1 MSDVVELA
9 DIFREYGPTYRS
21 KYGSRMLPSHLAA
34 MRAIEQCRT
43 EALGGHLYYCA
54 DCDESWYSYHSCRN
68 RHCPKCQQD
77 AAQAWLE
84 KQQDLLLPVP
94 YFLVTFTL
102 PQPLRSL
109 ARTQQK
115 TVYNLLFRSAA
126 QSLQQLAL
134 DPRFV
139 GGQIG
144 MVGILQTWTRD
155 LRYHPHIH
163 FLVPGGG
170 LSTDGQHWLRA
181 KNHFFVH
188 VKPLSR
194 LFRGKMRDGL
204 RKQGLLAQVPD
215 ETWRQDW
222 VVDCRP
228 VGTGETALKYLTPYV
243 FRVALSNKRILK
255 AQDGQV
261 TFRYQDGETK
271 QQRRCTLSAEAFIQR
286 FLQHVLP
293 KGFVKVRYYGLL
305 APGNRKRLAQVKR
318 LLGKRTDECND
329 PQSTDADDTEGC
341 TTVTCPHCGQPMTVV
356 QRIQP
361 RARCPP

>member
-1 MSDVVELA
+1 MVELA
-9 DIFREYGPTYRS
+9 DIFREYGPAYRS
-21 KYGSRMLPSHLAA
+21 KYGPRMLPSHLAA

-43 EALGGHLYYCA
+43 EELGGHLYYCA
-54 DCDESWYSYHSCRN
+54 TCDERWYSYHSCRN
-68 RHCPKCQQD
+68 RHCPKCQHD
-77 AAQAWLE
+77 AAQTWLE
-84 KQQDLLLPVP
+84 KQHVLLLPAP

-102 PQPLRSL
+102 PQSLRSL
-109 ARTQQK
+109 ARTEQK

-126 QSLQQLAL
+126 RSLQQLAQ

-155 LRYHPHIH
+155 LRYHPHVH
-163 FLVPGGG
+163 FLVAGGG
-170 LSTDGQHWLRA
+170 LSTDGERWLRT

-194 LFRGKMRDGL
+194 LFRGKMRNGL
-204 RKQGLLAQVPD
+204 GKEGLLLQISDA
-215 ETWRQDW
+215 TWRQDW

-228 VGTGETALKYLTPYV
+228 VGKGETALKYLAPYV

-255 AQDGQV
+255 RENDQV

-271 QQRRCTLSAEAFIQR
+271 RQRTCTLPVEAFIHR
-286 FLQHVLP
+286 FLQHVMP

-305 APGNRKRLAQVKR
+305 APGNRKRLAQAKQ
-318 LLGKRTDECND
+318 LLGKRTDTGND
-329 PQSTDADDTEGC
+329 PQPTNADVTEALKAIL
-341 TTVTCPHCGQPMTVV
+341 CPHCGQPMTVV
-356 QRIQP
+356 QHIQP

>member
-1 MSDVVELA
+1 VVELA
-9 DIFREYGPTYRS
+9 DIFRQSGPTYRD
-21 KYGSRMLPSHLAA
+21 KYGEHMLPSHLAV

-54 DCDESWYSYHSCRN
+54 ACDETWYSYHSCRN
-68 RHCPKCQQD
+68 RHCPKCQQE
-77 AAQAWLE
+77 AAQEWLE
-84 KQQDLLLPVP
+84 KQHELLLPVP

-102 PQPLRSL
+102 PQSLRSL
-109 ARTQQK
+109 SRTQQK
-115 TVYNLLFRSAA
+115 SVYNLLFRSAA
-126 QSLQQLAL
+126 ESLQQLAQ

-163 FLVPGGG
+163 FLVAGGG
-170 LSTDGQHWLRA
+170 LSTDGQRWMRA

-194 LFRGKMRDGL
+194 LFRGKMRHGL
-204 RKQGLLAQVPD
+204 RKQKLLAQVAD

-228 VGTGETALKYLTPYV
+228 VGKGESALKYLAPYV
-243 FRVALSNKRILK
+243 FRIALSNKRILK
-255 AQDGQV
+255 VEDDQV

-271 QQRRCTLSAEAFIQR
+271 RQRTCTLLADTFIQR

-293 KGFVKVRYYGLL
+293 KGFAKVRYYGLL
-305 APGNRKRLAQVKR
+305 APGNRQRLRQAKR
-318 LLGKRTDECND
+318 LLGQEAQARRE
-329 PQSTDADDTEGC
+329 PQATNQDDGEKIKAIA
-341 TTVTCPHCGQPMTVV
+341 CPHCGHPMTVL
-356 QRIQP
+356 QRLQP

>member
-1 MSDVVELA
+1 
-9 DIFREYGPTYRS
+9 
-21 KYGSRMLPSHLAA
+21 MLPSHLAA

-54 DCDESWYSYHSCRN
+54 DCDERWYGYHSCRN
-68 RHCPKCQQD
+68 RHCPKCQHD
-77 AAQAWLE
+77 AAQTWLE
-84 KQQDLLLPVP
+84 RQHDLLLPVP

-109 ARTQQK
+109 ARSEQK
-115 TVYNLLFRSAA
+115 AVYNLLFRTAA
-126 QSLQQLAL
+126 EALQQLAH

-155 LRYHPHIH
+155 LRYHPHVH

-170 LSTDGQHWLRA
+170 LSADGRQWLRA
-181 KNHFFVH
+181 RNHFFVH
-188 VKPLSR
+188 VKPLAK
-194 LFRGKMRDGL
+194 LFRSKMRDGL
-204 RKQGLLAQVPD
+204 RKHGLLAQISA

-228 VGTGETALKYLTPYV
+228 VGKGESALKYLAPYV
-243 FRVALSNKRILK
+243 FRVALSNRRILK
-255 AQDGQV
+255 LENGHV

-271 QQRRCTLSAEAFIQR
+271 RRRTCSLLAETFMQR

-293 KGFVKVRYYGLL
+293 QGFVKVRYYGLL
-305 APGNRKRLAQVKR
+305 APGNRKRLAQAKR
-318 LLGKRTDECND
+318 LLGKGTDESPD
-329 PQSTDADDTEGC
+329 SQVTDADGAEETKA
-341 TTVTCPHCGQPMTVV
+341 VVCPHCGQPMTVI

>member
-1 MSDVVELA
+1 MVELA
-9 DIFREYGPTYRS
+9 DVFRAYGPAYREQ
-21 KYGSRMLPSHLAA
+21 YASRMLPSHLAA

-54 DCDESWYSYHSCRN
+54 DCDENWYSYHSCRN

-77 AAQAWLE
+77 AAQDWLE
-84 KQQDLLLPVP
+84 KQHDLLLPVP

-102 PQPLRSL
+102 PQSLRSL

-115 TVYNLLFRSAA
+115 SVYNLLFRSAA
-126 QSLQQLAL
+126 QSLQQLAQ

-155 LRYHPHIH
+155 LRYHPHVH
-163 FLVPGGG
+163 FLVAGAG
-170 LSTDGQHWLRA
+170 LSLDGRHWVRT

-188 VKPLSR
+188 VKPLAK

-204 RKQGLLAQVPD
+204 RQEGLLAQTPAPV
-215 ETWRQDW
+215 WRQPW

-228 VGTGETALKYLTPYV
+228 VGKGESALKYLAPYV

-255 AQDGQV
+255 LENGQV

-271 QQRRCTLSAEAFIQR
+271 QQRTCTLSAQAFIQR

-293 KGFVKVRYYGLL
+293 KGFVKVRYFGLL
-305 APGNRKRLAQVKR
+305 APGNRSRLIQAQC
-318 LLGKRTDECND
+318 LLGKTPD
-329 PQSTDADDTEGC
+329 PQLAPQTTTNDDSEGSKA
-341 TTVTCPHCGQPMTVV
+341 VACPHCGRPMAII
-356 QRIQP
+356 QRLRP
-361 RARCPP
+361 RARQPP

>member
-1 MSDVVELA
+1 MVELA
-9 DIFREYGPTYRS
+9 DIFRDYGPAYRD
-21 KYGSRMLPSHLAA
+21 KYGPRMLPSHLAA

-43 EALGGHLYYCA
+43 EVLGGHLYYCA

-77 AAQAWLE
+77 AAQQWLE
-84 KQQDLLLPVP
+84 RQQELLLPVP

-102 PQPLRSL
+102 PHSLRPL
-109 ARTQQK
+109 ARAAQK
-115 TVYNLLFRSAA
+115 TLYNLLFRTAA
-126 QSLQQLAL
+126 QSLQQLAQ

-155 LRYHPHIH
+155 LRFHPHVH
-163 FLVPGGG
+163 FLVPGGA
-170 LSTDGQHWLRA
+170 LSADGQRWLRA

-188 VKPLSR
+188 VKPLAK

-204 RKQGLLAQVPD
+204 RKEGLLQQIPD
-215 ETWRQDW
+215 SVWRQPW
-222 VVDCRP
+222 VVDCRS
-228 VGTGETALKYLTPYV
+228 VGKGDTALKYLAPYV

-255 AQDGQV
+255 LENDQV
-261 TFRYQDGETK
+261 TFAYQDGETK
-271 QQRRCTLSAEAFIQR
+271 QQRTCTLSAEAFIQR

-305 APGNRKRLAQVKR
+305 APSSRSRLAQAKR
-318 LLGKRTDECND
+318 LLGKTTD
-329 PQSTDADDTEGC
+329 PQVEPQISDQDGQQEEKG
-341 TTVTCPHCGQPMTVV
+341 VPCPHCGQAMTP
-356 QRIQP
+356 IQHIRP
-361 RARCPP
+361 RPRQPP

>member
-1 MSDVVELA
+1 MVELA
-9 DIFREYGPTYRS
+9 DIFHEHGPAYRD
-21 KYGSRMLPSHLAA
+21 KYGERMLPSHLAA
-34 MRAIEQCRT
+34 MRAIEACRT
-43 EALGGHLYYCA
+43 EALGGQLYYCA
-54 DCDESWYSYHSCRN
+54 DCDESWYGYHSCRN

-77 AAQAWLE
+77 AAQSWLE

-102 PQPLRSL
+102 PQSLRSL
-109 ARTQQK
+109 ARTEQK
-115 TVYNLLFRSAA
+115 DVYNLLFRSAA
-126 QSLQQLAL
+126 QSLQQLAQ

-155 LRYHPHIH
+155 LRYHPHVH

-170 LSTDGQHWLRA
+170 LSTDGERWLRA

-204 RKQGLLAQVPD
+204 RKEKLLSQVPD

-228 VGTGETALKYLTPYV
+228 VGKGESALKYLAPYV

-255 AQDGQV
+255 LENDQV

-305 APGNRKRLAQVKR
+305 APSNRKRLTQAKR
-318 LLGKRTDECND
+318 LLGKRTDERND
-329 PQSTDADDTEGC
+329 PQATDADAAEEGKA
-341 TTVTCPHCGQPMTVV
+341 VVCPQCGQPMTVV